1 MCSLLMLPRQWWR
14 YLVLF
19 GSLWL
24 LSRLPAAAQPVSP
37 VVQVERLPAKGLPL
51 TAGWHYH
58 PGDDPAWARPDFDDR
73 RWEELDL
80 GRPQREL
87 PARLQTGISW
97 LRLRLR
103 VGDSL
108 RQHALLLQLGALGAW
123 QLYLN
128 GRLVQH
134 SGTLHPD
141 PARVHVLGHWDGPE
155 SVEVRLTEPGEQVLA
170 LRFAPWRPPLMWGNE
185 GNSLLGL
192 RLLAGWQ
199 AREQVAERGPART
212 VHYVV
217 AGVFAMLTLLHL
229 AFFRYNPAR
238 RANLYFAFYTG
249 SLALGALSIYYN
261 EVFYSADLTPHIA
274 LSIVSNALLLLSSL
288 AAVRALYA
296 LFHFRPG
303 PLYTGL
309 WLSFGGLLIY
319 SSLNLFGAGL
329 LGYLASLVLATAEE
343 LRLTG
348 RALRQR
354 QRGAW
359 IIGAGFAGSF
369 LAVLTQV
376 VLEFGLFGVSLLT
389 SNLLFTLT
397 CLPPALGI
405 SLFLAREF
413 ALDAELLQVKLAE
426 VEQLAA
432 QTLAQEQ
439 EKQALLAAQNETL
452 ERQVAQRTQQLQHSL
467 TDLQTSQQQLAAQA
481 VRLGE
486 LDVAKNQFFANV
498 SHELRTPLTLVL
510 GPLDSLLTDPA
521 QPLPAPLRSSVALAH
536 RQTRRLQALVDRILD
551 LTKLQAGRLEV
562 LPTPTHMAPF
572 LRRVMAQFDSLAAER
587 GVALDGP
594 AHLPTALH
602 LLLDADKVE
611 QILTNLLSNAL
622 KHTPAGGRVHLAAD
636 LPAAEPPHVLT
647 LTVRDTGPGI
657 AADEQARVFERFYQS
672 PHLPTLGGTGLGLAL
687 SRDLASLLSG
697 TLTLDSTPGQGA
709 CFTLRLPV
717 QVLPPLPV
725 EDPGGSAGPL
735 VDATALA
742 LDTPLADSVVS
753 NSRLRVLVVEDHPDL
768 RTYVRDLLAP
778 TYEVLTAVDGQ
789 DALDLLAGQAP
800 VDLVA
805 TDAMMPRLSGT
816 ELLARLKANPAHA
829 GIPVLMLTARAD
841 EAHRAAALT
850 LGVDDYLTKPFTPAE
865 LLTRVR
871 TLLHNQQVRRYFAT
885 LPAEIA
891 ADSPDTPPTDW
902 TTSNAAQAPVRVRR
916 AEVDTRLAGWQIQAS
931 EQLADEQFGP
941 AELASLLCLSER
953 TLYRRLGE
961 LAGLTPAAWL
971 RELRLDQAR
980 RLLEAGGFGSVTR
993 VAEAVGFAS
1002 ARYFSSIYTERFG
1015 RRPADYP
1022 A

>member
-1 MCSLLMLPRQWWR
+1 MCYPLVQPGQWLH

-19 GSLWL
+19 GGLWL
-24 LSRLPAAAQPVSP
+24 FSLLPAAAQPASP
-37 VVQVERLPAKGLPL
+37 AVRVERLPAKGLPL
-51 TAGWHYH
+51 TTGWRYH
-58 PGDDPAWARPDFDDR
+58 AGDDPAWARPDFDDR
-73 RWEELDL
+73 RWQELDL
-80 GRPQREL
+80 GRPQRQL

-128 GRLVQH
+128 GRLLQH
-134 SGTLHPD
+134 KGTLDPD
-141 PARVHVLGHWDGPE
+141 PTRVHLLGHWDGPE
-155 SVEVRLTEPGEQVLA
+155 SVEVPLTEPGEQVLA
-170 LRFAPWRPPLMWGNE
+170 LRFAPWRPPLMWGIEDNA
-185 GNSLLGL
+185 LLSL

-199 AREQVAERGPART
+199 ARAQAVERGPART
-212 VHYVV
+212 VHCVV
-217 AGVFAMLTLLHL
+217 AGVFGMLTLLHL

-238 RANLYFAFYTG
+238 RANLYFALYAG
-249 SLALGALSIYYN
+249 CLALGALGIYYN

-274 LSIVSNALLLLSSL
+274 LSIVSYALLFLSSL

-303 PLYTGL
+303 RLYAGL
-309 WLSFGGLLIY
+309 WLSFGGLLVFI
-319 SSLNLFGAGL
+319 SLNLFGGGL

-376 VLEFGLFGVSLLT
+376 VLEFGPFGVSLLT

-432 QTLAQEQ
+432 QTLTQEQ
-439 EKQALLAAQNETL
+439 DKQALLAQQNETL
-452 ERQVAQRTQQLQHSL
+452 ERQVAQRTHQLQRSL
-467 TDLQTSQQQLAAQA
+467 TDLQASQQQLAAQA

-521 QPLPAPLRSSVALAH
+521 QPLPAPLRPSVVLAH

-551 LTKLQAGRLEV
+551 LTKLQAGRLEIFA
-562 LPTPTHMAPF
+562 TPTLVGPF
-572 LRRVMAQFDSLAAER
+572 LRRVVAQFDSLAAER
-587 GVALDGP
+587 GVALQGP
-594 AHLPTALH
+594 DHLPPALQ

-622 KHTPAGGRVHLAAD
+622 KHTPAGGRVHLTAE
-636 LPAAEPPHVLT
+636 LPAAEPPHALT

-657 AADEQARVFERFYQS
+657 AADEQVRVFERFYQS

-687 SRDLASLLSG
+687 SRELASLLGG

-709 CFTLRLPV
+709 GFTLRLPAP
-717 QVLPPLPV
+717 VLPPAPV
-725 EDPGGSAGPL
+725 EEPGSLEGPPA
-735 VDATALA
+735 ATAALA
-742 LDTPLADSVVS
+742 FDGLLAATGVPG
-753 NSRLRVLVVEDHPDL
+753 SRLRVLVVEDHPDL
-768 RTYVRDLLAP
+768 RAYVRDLLAP

-789 DALDLLAGQAP
+789 DALEVLAREMP

-816 ELLARLKANPAHA
+816 ELLARLKANPTHT
-829 GIPVLMLTARAD
+829 GVPVLMLTARAD

-871 TLLHNQQVRRYFAT
+871 TLLQNQQVRRYFAT
-885 LPAEIA
+885 LPAEPA
-891 ADSPDTPPTDW
+891 ADSPAASPADW
-902 TTSNAAQAPVRVRR
+902 TPATAAQPPVGARLPK
-916 AEVDTRLAGWQIQAS
+916 ADTRLVRWQAQATDH
-931 EQLADEQFGP
+931 LADEQFGP

-980 RLLEAGGFGSVTR
+980 LLLEAGGFGSVTQ

-1002 ARYFSSIYTERFG
+1002 ARYFATLYTERFG
-1015 RRPADYP
+1015 RRPTDYQ